1 MPELG
6 NWREVY
12 NNFPHNNA
20 LNSKIDRFPSKQT
33 EILDFE
39 IMKLTRILK
48 ENAWGDIKIQE
59 REKNIFDL

>member
-20 LNSKIDRFPSKQT
+20 LKSTVPPLKRT
-33 EILDFE
+33 TILDFE
-39 IMKLTRILK
+39 IMKFSQILK